1 MSVTIDS
8 LDIQIRS
15 SAGSAAKNIGDLA
28 RELGNLN
35 SNAKV
40 TKIVNS
46 LERLNGALGNMKTNI
61 STMSHLSAMSKSL
74 SSLAALPK
82 LDGLRSAIN
91 ELKKLPAVTQSL
103 DTAEITQFA
112 SKMKLLATG
121 LSPLA
126 TQIDKISKGFAK
138 LPPQVSKC
146 VTAVKRLDSAN
157 KSVTKSTRDHSGAL
171 NSQSLSLLTVYE
183 NLENVF
189 GMMHGIQDAIA
200 KVLND
205 AIQWDSVQARFG
217 RSMGDSAEEYLAYV
231 QKLNAVLGINEQQF
245 MGYSSLFAD
254 MMRGFGVAQKD
265 AATMAVGFTELAY
278 DIWAG
283 TGDVF
288 SSLEEAMDAVRS
300 TIGGETESIQRAGF
314 SVIES
319 TLKETAARH
328 GLAVNIEKATM
339 AEKTYLRYLTL
350 VDQAHARSYVG
361 VYAAEMKTAEG
372 AIRSLT
378 QSVKTLSQAF
388 GQLFIPVLEL
398 VIPYITAFV
407 EIVTEGVRHVA
418 GLFGVEL
425 FQIDWRTPATG
436 MESLGEGAEGVAN
449 GLSGAAEEA
458 KKLKHYTMGFDELNV
473 IDPNSG
479 SSGSGAAG
487 AAGNG
492 NAFAGMDLD
501 TLWNEKV
508 FEQASQKVKDLK
520 TDIKSFFDE
529 WRLQIE
535 AFGAGT
541 MLMTL
546 GNIVEKLK
554 EAEIFSGKFLTNMNT
569 ISKIGL
575 SVIVITLQWTLMDEF
590 LGNFIEEGSWA
601 EFIKAAVTAALGTW
615 ALGAM
620 WGPAGVAIGLG
631 VTAAVSLKA
640 TFEDG
645 SLDSIEEVTT
655 GLTGL
660 AAAVGAAGVV
670 LAKTD
675 LGAALKLLFDGAKFS
690 DVFSAW
696 FPKTA
701 TVTSTVTTWVT
712 GTLAL
717 GFKTALTKLPSLI
730 STAISKIPGWGW
742 VIAAIAAVIGL
753 AVTDYDFTDIGK
765 KFGEALGTVV
775 KWVFDG
781 IVFAGEWL
789 TKIGLAIDEGMQKA
803 VDWVIENFDNG
814 NITKWVTMWFNPVVW
829 IQEIVP
835 KMVEIGNEVL
845 PGLWQGIEDGWNNFW
860 GNIGEFIDGFVE
872 GFKEALGI
880 HSPSTVFADIG
891 DNLIAGFL
899 NGISDKW
906 ADVKKWFNDTVT
918 PKFTLSYW
926 KGKFDT
932 VRQAVST
939 KLDEVKSAFSA
950 KWAAIKTWFAQ
961 NVAPKFTL
969 RFWLDEFKNLKEG
982 FTQTIKNMLNS
993 GIALFNKFI
1002 GWLNDKLHFE
1012 WDAVT
1017 LLGKEVIPA
1026 GSVQL
1031 FTIPKIS
1038 GSFAEGGFPAAGQMF
1053 VAREAGPELVGRI
1066 GNRSAVVNNDQ
1077 IVEGVAAGVYNAVV
1091 AAMNASSGGQSQSV
1105 NVYLDGKQ
1113 IYSSMK
1119 KAESERGL
1127 SLMGNQL
1134 GYAY

>member
-35 SNAKV
+35 QNAKV

-112 SKMKLLATG
+112 SKMKMLATG

-157 KSVTKSTRDHSGAL
+157 KSVTKSTQAHGGAL
-171 NSQSLSLLTVYE
+171 NTQSLNLMTVYE
-183 NLENVF
+183 NLSNVF

-245 MGYSSLFAD
+245 MSYSSLFAD

-407 EIVTEGVRHVA
+407 EIVTDGVRHIA
-418 GLFGVEL
+418 GLFGIEL

-449 GLSGAAEEA
+449 GLSGAAAEA

-479 SSGSGAAG
+479 SSGPGAAG

-508 FEQASQKVKDLK
+508 FEQASQKVAELKQKIKDFAEEHKIMLSVVGSVGAIFAFAKAIRVLNALLGITKTWGGLVTVWSGISTAVSKLGGLFGGLQTFVALLK
-520 TDIKSFFDE
+520 E
-529 WRLQIE
+529 
-535 AFGAGT
+535 GAG
-541 MLMTL
+541 L
-546 GNIVEKLK
+546 G
-554 EAEIFSGKFLTNMNT
+554 
-569 ISKIGL
+569 
-575 SVIVITLQWTLMDEF
+575 
-590 LGNFIEEGSWA
+590 
-601 EFIKAAVTAALGTW
+601 
-615 ALGAM
+615 
-620 WGPAGVAIGLG
+620 
-631 VTAAVSLKA
+631 
-640 TFEDG
+640 
-645 SLDSIEEVTT
+645 
-655 GLTGL
+655 
-660 AAAVGAAGVV
+660 
-670 LAKTD
+670 
-675 LGAALKLLFDGAKFS
+675 
-690 DVFSAW
+690 
-696 FPKTA
+696 
-701 TVTSTVTTWVT
+701 
-712 GTLAL
+712 GTLAATFPNLANAVSAVVKWFAPL
-717 GFKTALTKLPSLI
+717 GTAVQAVAGFLGLPVWAVAVGI
-730 STAISKIPGWGW
+730 
-742 VIAAIAAVIGL
+742 IAAIGS
-753 AVTDYDFTDIGK
+753 
-765 KFGEALGTVV
+765 VV
-775 KWVFDG
+775 YYLYENWESV
-781 IVFAGEWL
+781 VNVA
-789 TKIGLAIDEGMQKA
+789 KA
-803 VDWVIENFDNG
+803 FFETN
-814 NITKWVTMWFNPVVW
+814 
-829 IQEIVP
+829 IVP
-835 KMVEIGNEVL
+835 KLESIKESWNKITDALSPVTGLFSSIFEELDKIDFFKRLFEGFGTAIETVGGIIFHVVASVVAGAFSSVVAIIEGFVQAVSGIVEIVTGVVRIVANLLTGDFSGAWEAAKDTVMGVVDL
-845 PGLWQGIEDGWNNFW
+845 FVGLYDMT
-860 GNIGEFIDGFVE
+860 IGAVVKFVE
-872 GFKEALGI
+872 GVIDWFVELWDELVGHSIVPDMIDAIVEWFAGMPERVFKSVEE
-880 HSPSTVFADIG
+880 FAKGVIQRCKDLWSDIKG
-891 DNLIAGFL
+891 
-899 NGISDKW
+899 
-906 ADVKKWFNDTVT
+906 WFNTNIA
-918 PKFTLSYW
+918 PKFTKKYW
-926 KGKFDT
+926 ADMFDSI
-932 VRQAVST
+932 RQGVMEKIRLT
-939 KLDEVKSAFSA
+939 WDMVKA
-950 KWAAIKTWFAQ
+950 WWNG

-969 RFWLDEFKNLKEG
+969 TYWVDQFKNLKEG

-993 GIALFNKFI
+993 GIDMLNKFI
-1002 GWLNDKLHFE
+1002 GWLNSKLNFS
-1012 WDAVT
+1012 WDGLTIA
-1017 LLGKEVIPA
+1017 GKEIFPG

-1031 FTIPKIS
+1031 FTIPTITQRFEK
-1038 GSFAEGGFPAAGQMF
+1038 GGFIEDGLFTMNHGEIAGRF
-1053 VAREAGPELVGRI
+1053 GNGKSVVA
-1066 GNRSAVVNNDQ
+1066 NNQQ
-1077 IVEGVAAGVYNAVV
+1077 IVEGIAAGVYSAVV
-1091 AAMNASSGGQSQSV
+1091 AAMNATSGGQSQSV

-1119 KAESERGL
+1119 KVESERGL

>member
-35 SNAKV
+35 QNAKV

-418 GLFGVEL
+418 GLFGIEL

-449 GLSGAAEEA
+449 GLGGAAEEA

-508 FEQASQKVKDLK
+508 FEQASQKVAELKQKIKDFVEEHKVMLSVVGSVGAIFAFAKAIRVLNALLGITKTWGGLVTVWSGISAAVSKLGGLFGGLQTFVALLK
-520 TDIKSFFDE
+520 E
-529 WRLQIE
+529 
-535 AFGAGT
+535 GAG
-541 MLMTL
+541 LGGTL
-546 GNIVEKLK
+546 AATFPNLANAVSAVVKWFAPLGTAVQAVAGFLGLPVWATAVGIIAAIGSVVYYLYENWQSVVNVAKAFFETNIVPKLEKIK
-554 EAEIFSGKFLTNMNT
+554 ESWDKITDALSPVAGIFSG
-569 ISKIGL
+569 IVEWSKNVFAELEKIDFFKRLFEGFGTAIETVGGIIFHVVA
-575 SVIVITLQWTLMDEF
+575 SVV
-590 LGNFIEEGSWA
+590 A
-601 EFIKAAVTAALGTW
+601 
-615 ALGAM
+615 GAFSSV
-620 WGPAGVAIGLG
+620 VAIIEGF
-631 VTAAVSLKA
+631 VQAVSGIV
-640 TFEDG
+640 E
-645 SLDSIEEVTT
+645 IVT
-655 GLTGL
+655 GVVRIVANLLTGDFSGAWE
-660 AAAVGAAGVV
+660 AAKDTVMGVV
-670 LAKTD
+670 D
-675 LGAALKLLFDGAKFS
+675 LFVGLYDMTIGA
-690 DVFSAW
+690 
-696 FPKTA
+696 
-701 TVTSTVTTWVT
+701 
-712 GTLAL
+712 
-717 GFKTALTKLPSLI
+717 
-730 STAISKIPGWGW
+730 
-742 VIAAIAAVIGL
+742 
-753 AVTDYDFTDIGK
+753 
-765 KFGEALGTVV
+765 VV
-775 KWVFDG
+775 K
-781 IVFAGEWL
+781 
-789 TKIGLAIDEGMQKA
+789 
-803 VDWVIENFDNG
+803 
-814 NITKWVTMWFNPVVW
+814 
-829 IQEIVP
+829 
-835 KMVEIGNEVL
+835 
-845 PGLWQGIEDGWNNFW
+845 
-860 GNIGEFIDGFVE
+860 FVE
-872 GFKEALGI
+872 GVIDWFVELWDELVGHSIVPDMIEAIIDWFKKLPDRA
-880 HSPSTVFADIG
+880 V
-891 DNLIAGFL
+891 
-899 NGISDKW
+899 
-906 ADVKKWFNDTVT
+906 
-918 PKFTLSYW
+918 
-926 KGKFDT
+926 
-932 VRQAVST
+932 QAVIQFANNVIAKMKWLWSA
-939 KLDEVKSAFSA
+939 VKSWYNAN
-950 KWAAIKTWFAQ
+950 I
-961 NVAPKFTL
+961 APKFTVSYWVGV
-969 RFWLDEFKNLKEG
+969 FGNLKTG
-982 FTQTIKNMLNS
+982 FTQTVKNMLNS
-993 GIALFNKFI
+993 GIDMLNKFI
-1002 GWLNDKLHFE
+1002 GWLNSKLNFS
-1012 WDAVT
+1012 WDGLTIA
-1017 LLGKEVIPA
+1017 GKEIFPG

-1031 FTIPKIS
+1031 FTIPTITQRFEK
-1038 GSFAEGGFPAAGQMF
+1038 GGFIEDGLFTMNHGEIAGRF
-1053 VAREAGPELVGRI
+1053 GNGKSVVA
-1066 GNRSAVVNNDQ
+1066 NNQQ
-1077 IVEGVAAGVYNAVV
+1077 IVEGIAAGVYSAVV
-1091 AAMNASSGGQSQSV
+1091 AAMNATSGGQSQSV